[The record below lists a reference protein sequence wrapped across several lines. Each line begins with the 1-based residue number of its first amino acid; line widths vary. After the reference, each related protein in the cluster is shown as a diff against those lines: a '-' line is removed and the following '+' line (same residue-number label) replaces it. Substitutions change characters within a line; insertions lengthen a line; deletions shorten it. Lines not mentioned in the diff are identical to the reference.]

1 MTIDE
6 NMGDACR
13 SNADEKRKYP
23 RFCVAFP
30 VLFGDGVF
38 AQTGMVVDISHEGCR
53 IRSTDGVPGVK
64 YFHVEIQLEEPA
76 ERLTVDL
83 AVMRWSR
90 PEEFGIEFI
99 RMAPESQVQLR
110 RIIQNC
116 EEATAE
122 ADGDEDL
129 RQSCC
134 EAGRRA
140 PHDARP

>member
-13 SNADEKRKYP
+13 SDADDKRKYP

-30 VLFGDGVF
+30 VSLGDGVF
-38 AQTGMVVDISHEGCR
+38 AQAGMVVDISHEGCR
-53 IRSTDGVPGVK
+53 IRSTGGVPGVK
-64 YFHVEIQLEEPA
+64 YFQVEIHLEGPA
-76 ERLTVDL
+76 ERMTVDL

-99 RMAPESQVQLR
+99 RMAPKCQAQLR
-110 RIIQNC
+110 RIIRNC
-116 EEATAE
+116 EEATAT
-122 ADGDEDL
+122 AGGDEDL
-129 RQSCC
+129 RQPCS

-140 PHDARP
+140 PHDGRP